1 MRGRAAQY
9 LVLGGGILLLQAD
22 FVKRTLQSS
31 SFQTVVAGTVAVLL
45 VLAVAVMVMAGKRNK
60 NRDGGS
66 DA

>member
-45 VLAVAVMVMAGKRNK
+45 VLAVAVMVMAEKRNK

>member
-31 SFQTVVAGTVAVLL
+31 SFQTVVAGTVGVLL
-45 VLAVAVMVMAGKRNK
+45 VLAVAAMVMAGKRNK

>member
-9 LVLGGGILLLQAD
+9 LVLGGGLLLLQAD

>member
-9 LVLGGGILLLQAD
+9 LVLGGGLLLLQAD

-31 SFQTVVAGTVAVLL
+31 SFQTVVAGTVGVLL

-66 DA
+66 DV

>member
-1 MRGRAAQY
+1 MSNRAVQY
-9 LVLGGGILLLQAD
+9 LVLGGGLLLLQAD

-31 SFQTVVAGTVAVLL
+31 SFQTVVAGTVGVLF

>member
-1 MRGRAAQY
+1 MSSRAVQY
-9 LVLGGGILLLQAD
+9 FIFGGGLLLLQAD

-31 SFQTVVAGTVAVLL
+31 SFQTVVAGTVGVLL

-66 DA
+66 GV